1 MVDRCLTI
9 EQNIEK
15 GRFGALFFGLIN
27 KSMKKLLIQY
37 LYIFAFA
44 FVILALA
51 YATHTKKEPN
61 PLQKIE
67 EKITE
72 AEEKR
77 SVLTENER
85 KLEQQATEKEWQEVD
100 STTDK

>member
-1 MVDRCLTI
+1 
-9 EQNIEK
+9 
-15 GRFGALFFGLIN
+15 
-27 KSMKKLLIQY
+27 MKKLLIQY

-85 KLEQQATEKEWQEVD
+85 KLEQKATEKEWAEVD

>member
-1 MVDRCLTI
+1 LVDRCLTI

-27 KSMKKLLIQY
+27 KVMKNIFTQY
-37 LYIFAFA
+37 LYIFVFA
-44 FVILALA
+44 FIILTLA
-51 YATHTKKEPN
+51 YVTHPKKDPN
-61 PLQKIE
+61 PLQNIE
-67 EKITE
+67 QKMDE